1 MKTKL
6 KIRSSSFE
14 ESKKNYVAWGAYHLI
29 AFRIIVAS
37 LYQKY
42 FCGMTSPTLETALLS
57 ARCIYW
63 LLFRKKKPK
72 QSLCSRL
79 YRYPNRLKP
88 FRMQMLIFQPPNILK
103 TPLEN
108 RCRSLKKQRGFKR
121 SLCACNKKASPIDFY
136 FFVCYLR
143 QLKFAK
149 ARAFAIHTESNFS

>member
-1 MKTKL
+1 MGCL
-6 KIRSSSFE
+6 PFDSFQNHSGFTLSE
-14 ESKKNYVAWGAYHLI
+14 VLLRHDFTNLRNCSVKCSVYLLVA
-29 AFRIIVAS
+29 F
-37 LYQKY
+37 Q
-42 FCGMTSPTLETALLS
+42 
-57 ARCIYW
+57 
-63 LLFRKKKPK
+63 KKKPK

-79 YRYPNRLKP
+79 YRYPNRPKP

-149 ARAFAIHTESNFS
+149 ARDFAIHTESNFS